1 MIFQCISMCFT
12 SCHCLGLDQATGHRL
27 FLKKKPSHSPH
38 SRSRQREAQ
47 QWKLAVELGQ
57 TALSNAGNI
66 GNAISRS
73 VVSNACRVAGQMS
86 LLREVLGQ
94 LEEAGRLSRRV
105 YIDLIG

>member
-1 MIFQCISMCFT
+1 MCFT
-12 SCHCLGLDQATGHRL
+12 S
-27 FLKKKPSHSPH
+27 FLKRNHPIAPIAEVDSGG
-38 SRSRQREAQ
+38 EAQ

-57 TALSNAGNI
+57 TALSNAI

-94 LEEAGRLSRRV
+94 LEEAGSRLSRLKGLHWSDWLMVVATDSNR
-105 YIDLIG
+105 

>member
-1 MIFQCISMCFT
+1 VYFYVFHQFP
-12 SCHCLGLDQATGHRL
+12 Q
-27 FLKKKPSHSPH
+27 KKPSHSPH
-38 SRSRQREAQ
+38 SRSRQRGEAQ

-57 TALSNAGNI
+57 TALSNAI

-94 LEEAGRLSRRV
+94 LEEAGSRLSRLKGLHWSDWLMVVATDSNR
-105 YIDLIG
+105 

>member
-1 MIFQCISMCFT
+1 MCFT
-12 SCHCLGLDQATGHRL
+12 R
-27 FLKKKPSHSPH
+27 FLKKKPSHSPHSPHSPH

-57 TALSNAGNI
+57 TALSNAI

-94 LEEAGRLSRRV
+94 LEEAGSSVEGFTLV
-105 YIDLIG
+105 